1 MGRTR
6 TAAAQA
12 APVRRRCE
20 TPQSLD
26 RLWLTDARHES
37 VTRNDDI
44 KTQSPHLLAERYL
57 LPEPASASF
66 TSPTTSPLSSTR
78 TLRKGTSPGWGRVAR
93 TPPPAPPLAT
103 RAAGGRPPA
112 GGGGR
117 DRSPPGGGGA
127 GGPPPPGG
135 RRPSAMCAC

>member
-66 TSPTTSPLSSTR
+66 PPPTPSPLSSTR
-78 TLRKGTSPGWGRVAR
+78 TLRKATAPVWSWSPMNPESRSSRGPRPRLWQDRKSTR
-93 TPPPAPPLAT
+93 LTP
-103 RAAGGRPPA
+103 
-112 GGGGR
+112 
-117 DRSPPGGGGA
+117 
-127 GGPPPPGG
+127 
-135 RRPSAMCAC
+135 